1 MPNHI
6 HLIGVMVTGRVLRKL
21 KPGPKGEQVS
31 QERETVFF
39 EKNKEKMSY
48 PEFGKQGRFVGSG
61 VAEARC
67 RTVIGQRLKFSG
79 MH

>member
-48 PEFGKQGRFVGSG
+48 PEFGK
-61 VAEARC
+61 
-67 RTVIGQRLKFSG
+67 
-79 MH
+79 